1 MEPAYV
7 RTGELRE
14 GRSVLLDEAVPLAG
28 RVRVT
33 VEPIAKTSRVTR
45 SHREVLEE
53 IWAAQKASGRVPPT
67 KEEVDRFLE
76 DERNSWD

>member
-7 RTGELRE
+7 RTGELRG
-14 GRSVLLDEAVPLAG
+14 GRSVLLDETVPLTG

-33 VEPIAKTSRVTR
+33 VEPITKTPRVNQ
-45 SHREVLEE
+45 SHLEVLEE
-53 IWAAQKASGRVPPT
+53 IWAAQKASGRVPPS

>member
-14 GRSVLLDEAVPLAG
+14 GRSVLLDETVPLAG

-33 VEPIAKTSRVTR
+33 VEPIESTPPR
-45 SHREVLEE
+45 SSHAEVLAE
-53 IWAAQKASGRVPPT
+53 IHAQLKASGHVPPT
-67 KEEVDRFLE
+67 PEEVAARVE
-76 DERNSWD
+76 EERSSWD